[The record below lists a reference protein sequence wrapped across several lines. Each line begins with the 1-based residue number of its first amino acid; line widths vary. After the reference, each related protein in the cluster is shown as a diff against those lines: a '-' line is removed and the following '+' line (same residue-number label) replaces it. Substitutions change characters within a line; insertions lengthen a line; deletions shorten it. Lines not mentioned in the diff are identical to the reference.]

1 MNHLFDLSGQT
12 AVITGGSKGLGFEMA
27 QALAGAG
34 ANIVLGARTQADV
47 RQAAAEVAEQFGVT
61 AVGLTVDVTD
71 SQATDA
77 FITQIMSDLGR
88 IDILVNNAGV
98 NIREPISRISDE
110 HWRRVQAVNVDGVF
124 FSCRAAVPHMQ
135 AAGYGRI
142 INIGSAL
149 SLVGLAE
156 RVNYCSAKGAVVQL
170 SRTLALELAGTG
182 ITVNTLCPGPFKTE
196 MNAPL
201 IDTPKGD
208 AFIRQV
214 VPMSRWGN
222 LDEIHTAVLFLASP
236 GSSYV
241 TGTAVSVDGGWT
253 AQ

>member
-1 MNHLFDLSGQT
+1 MNNLIDLSGQT

-34 ANIVLGARTQADV
+34 ANIVLGARTRADV
-47 RQAAAEVAEQFGVT
+47 VRAAEKLAEEHGIT
-61 AVGLTVDVTD
+61 ARGLTVDVTD
-71 SQATDA
+71 SQAVDA
-77 FITQIMSDLGR
+77 FMSEIIVDLGR

-98 NIREPISRISDE
+98 NIREPITRISDE

-124 FSCRAAVPHMQ
+124 FSCRAVVPYMQ

-156 RVNYCSAKGAVVQL
+156 RVNYCSSKGAVVQL
-170 SRTLALELAGTG
+170 SRTLALELAGSG

-201 IDTPKGD
+201 VDTPQGD
-208 AFIRQV
+208 TFIRQV
-214 VPMSRWGN
+214 VPLNRWGN